1 MCVVC
6 NLWSNL
12 CLLFV
17 CVQQLLWVFLQDL
30 VKLMNLEPDKNYQKV
45 NGGFVPYPVDTQ
57 LPENYPEY
65 PEETKSETK
74 DSKIQESS

>member
-1 MCVVC
+1 VC
-6 NLWSNL
+6 NLWSSL

-17 CVQQLLWVFLQDL
+17 CVQQLLWVFSQDL
-30 VKLMNLEPDKNYQKV
+30 VKLMNLEADKNYQKV

-57 LPENYPEY
+57 LPKQYPQ
-65 PEETKSETK
+65 ETKSETK